1 MQRQELATLK
11 AEQLKK
17 AIATQIEA
25 EQEKMVDV
33 TTLLRIGI
41 ISTRSE
47 IEQHI
52 GYFKH
57 DDIWKAI
64 GKRAASDSVVKESIM
79 KAITDEVATWMEN
92 DKEHVAVDERRLAI
106 KFRALGSM
114 TDFFTL
120 EFPGHWNISQ
130 VIRDLIKKRTDPD
143 DKELAEDVSVTF
155 DKKALPNM
163 MTIGKLVDE
172 GGFLK
177 DIYELTF
184 VRSLGRLQG

>member
-79 KAITDEVATWMEN
+79 KAITDEVATRMEN
-92 DKEHVAVDERRLAI
+92 RSCLT
-106 KFRALGSM
+106 S
-114 TDFFTL
+114 
-120 EFPGHWNISQ
+120 PSY
-130 VIRDLIKKRTDPD
+130 RTD
-143 DKELAEDVSVTF
+143 
-155 DKKALPNM
+155 
-163 MTIGKLVDE
+163 
-172 GGFLK
+172 
-177 DIYELTF
+177 
-184 VRSLGRLQG
+184 